1 MTRLASALAGFT
13 APVGRR
19 GFVYSAG
26 AGGLAALGQAP
37 LDLWPLAL
45 LGFALIYLR
54 AQDAQTFRQTFWR
67 GWAAGLG
74 YFALALSWIVE
85 PFLVDL
91 ARHGWMAPFALILM
105 AGGLAL
111 FWGAAG
117 MLAQR
122 LGGGAIAWIAALTGA
137 ELLRSYI
144 FTGFPWA
151 LIGHLWIPTPVAQW
165 ASFVG
170 PHGLTALA
178 LAVAVSLACFATQ
191 PRLAASGVAA
201 ATLLWFGG
209 LALLG
214 AEDDLAGRPVVRLVQ
229 PNAPQHQKWDPAH
242 IPTFF
247 RRQIEATAAL
257 PRPDLTIWPETSVP
271 VALNRLEETQKVM
284 AQAAQ
289 GVPLVFGI
297 QRYEDRKVFNTAA
310 VLQSDGTLGPRY
322 DKYHLVPFGEYV
334 PFGNLLA
341 RFGIHGLAATQGNGF
356 SAGPAPQVMDL
367 EGLGKALP
375 LICYEAVFPNDVN
388 AAPERPDFLMQLTN
402 DAWFGQIS
410 GPYQHLAQAR
420 LRAIEQGLP
429 LIRAANTGVSA
440 VIDAKGR
447 VLAELPLGV
456 AGHLDYQLPAAN
468 DPTFYSRTGDYFAA
482 LAMIA
487 ALLVVFVF
495 NGALVRRNDD

>member
-1 MTRLASALAGFT
+1 
-13 APVGRR
+13 
-19 GFVYSAG
+19 
-26 AGGLAALGQAP
+26 
-37 LDLWPLAL
+37 
-45 LGFALIYLR
+45 
-54 AQDAQTFRQTFWR
+54 
-67 GWAAGLG
+67 
-74 YFALALSWIVE
+74 
-85 PFLVDL
+85 
-91 ARHGWMAPFALILM
+91 
-105 AGGLAL
+105 
-111 FWGAAG
+111 
-117 MLAQR
+117 
-122 LGGGAIAWIAALTGA
+122 
-137 ELLRSYI
+137 
-144 FTGFPWA
+144 
-151 LIGHLWIPTPVAQW
+151 
-165 ASFVG
+165 
-170 PHGLTALA
+170 
-178 LAVAVSLACFATQ
+178 
-191 PRLAASGVAA
+191 
-201 ATLLWFGG
+201 
-209 LALLG
+209 
-214 AEDDLAGRPVVRLVQ
+214 
-229 PNAPQHQKWDPAH
+229 
-242 IPTFF
+242 
-247 RRQIEATAAL
+247 
-257 PRPDLTIWPETSVP
+257 
-271 VALNRLEETQKVM
+271 LEETQKVM

-289 GVPLVFGI
+289 GVPVVFGI

-334 PFGNLLA
+334 PFGELLA

-367 EGLGKALP
+367 DGLGKALP